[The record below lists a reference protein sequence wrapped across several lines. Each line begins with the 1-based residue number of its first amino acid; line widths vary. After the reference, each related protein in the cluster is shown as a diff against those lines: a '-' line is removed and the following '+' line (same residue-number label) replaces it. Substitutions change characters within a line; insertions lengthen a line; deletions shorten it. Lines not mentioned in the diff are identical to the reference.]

1 MQCATAAIPAR
12 VCTTCTVRT
21 QGRQQLRL
29 ARPLTASGARNT
41 LQGARQQL
49 ATRRQAAARGSK
61 RRCLAAAASTTYG
74 SEWSTPKDAYL
85 TVGLS
90 HCYVKGDDGKLVD
103 QYVIEPI
110 NANSI
115 ECMANGAATSFM
127 HVFSLR
133 LGEAL
138 QRSKAAYPPE
148 FATGAFCEDYDARC
162 DACARTWMRPHA
174 LDNLLDIVPLGQLKS
189 SFNYSTHDKRVLNAE
204 NIVNDDDNIK
214 QDISIDVYGRQS
226 KEHAAAAVSSIAP
239 SAAAAVDEEEADDM
253 DALLSV

>member
-1 MQCATAAIPAR
+1 MQCSTAALSAQAGPA
-12 VCTTCTVRT
+12 CTARA
-21 QGRQQLRL
+21 QQRQQQRAACSLR
-29 ARPLTASGARNT
+29 TAWAPGTRQAA
-41 LQGARQQL
+41 LQQL
-49 ATRRQAAARGSK
+49 AVQRQAAARGSG
-61 RRCLAAAASTTYG
+61 RRSLAVASTANYG
-74 SEWSTPKDAYL
+74 AEWSTPQDAYL
-85 TVGLS
+85 TVGLA

-103 QYVIEPI
+103 QFVIEPI

-138 QRSKAAYPPE
+138 QRSKAAFPPE
-148 FATGAFCEDYDARC
+148 FAAGAFCEDFEARC

-189 SFNYSTHDKRVLNAE
+189 SFNYSTQDKRVLNAE

-214 QDISIDVYGRQS
+214 QDISIDVYGRQA
-226 KEHAAAAVSSIAP
+226 KEQAATAVASNAP
-239 SAAAAVDEEEADDM
+239 SAAAAEEEADDM